1 MSKFILAYTFFQQ
14 VLIAALIVSIPCAII
29 GTFVVIKRIS
39 MISGSISH
47 ATFGGLAIANFIG
60 INPVIGGVV
69 FGVLSGAL
77 VGVIKRRAKN
87 RLDPILSFIW
97 AFGMA
102 LGGIFLFITEGYQG
116 DLFSFMFGNILSIYF
131 WDLIALIILTVIIV
145 IVAILG
151 FQAIQLVLFDEEY
164 AEVRNIPIMLVNVVF
179 YVLVALTIVVIVS
192 IVGIVLLI
200 AFLTLPAAI
209 SLYYQ
214 KTIKRTMIMSGIIL
228 AVSNT
233 AGLFIAHY
241 IELPP
246 GPVIVVLLSILYV
259 GSMIIDWLRK
269 EIKKRNNPIEPHACD
284 IELESFGIF
293 QNLIRDER
301 VKEHSHESQQPS
313 KLSTEV

>member
-1 MSKFILAYTFFQQ
+1 MSSLLSYTFFQY
-14 VLIAALIVSIPCAII
+14 ALIVALLAAIPCAII

-60 INPVIGGVV
+60 ISPIIGGVV
-69 FGVLSGAL
+69 FGALSGAT

-102 LGGIFLFITEGYQG
+102 IGGIFLFITKGYG
-116 DLFSFMFGNILSIYF
+116 LDLFSFMFGNILTIGF
-131 WDLIALIILTVIIV
+131 WDLIALIILTIV
-145 IVAILG
+145 IVLVAVIG
-151 FQAIQLVLFDEEY
+151 FQTIQLVLFDEEY

-179 YVLVALTIVVIVS
+179 YVLVALTIIVIVS
-192 IVGIVLLI
+192 VVGIILLI

-214 KTIKRTMIMSGIIL
+214 KTIKRTMIMSGIVL
-228 AVSNT
+228 AASNV
-233 AGLFIAHY
+233 AGLFIAHF
-241 IELPP
+241 IQLPP
-246 GPVIVVLLSILYV
+246 GPVIVVLLSILYIL
-259 GSMIIDWLRK
+259 SMLIDLLRK
-269 EIKKRNNPIEPHACD
+269 EIKKHRNPIEPHACD

-293 QNLIRDER
+293 QNLVQEDQ
-301 VKEHSHESQQPS
+301 VHEHVHESATTTGVT
-313 KLSTEV
+313 TET